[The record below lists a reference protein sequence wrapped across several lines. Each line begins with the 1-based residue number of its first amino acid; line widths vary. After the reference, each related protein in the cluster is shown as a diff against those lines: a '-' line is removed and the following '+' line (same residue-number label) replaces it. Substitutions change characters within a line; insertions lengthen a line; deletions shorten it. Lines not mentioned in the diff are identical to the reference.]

1 MSEHRRFLFA
11 MWEGGGA
18 VPPMLGIARRLVE
31 RGHAV
36 RVLGD
41 PTIAEGAAS
50 AGCSFSSWRR
60 APHRT
65 TLRPEEDLL
74 KDWEVTSPLSM
85 MRRLRDD
92 FIAAPAASYAA
103 DTLDA
108 IEECR
113 PDAIVSDY
121 FLFGSM
127 MAAEKA
133 GIPRVAVVPNVWPLP
148 TAGAPAFG
156 PGFLPARGALGR
168 ARDTLLNAVAMRLFD
183 RALPVLNA
191 TRSRLGLAPTRAFFE
206 QCLASQ
212 AVLVLTSASFDFS
225 SNAVPGNVH
234 YVGPILDDPQW
245 AEPWSAS
252 LWPPENRDPLVLVS
266 FSSTFQ
272 DQAAALRRVVEA
284 LATLDVR
291 AVVTLGA
298 VVTEQDVRSSG
309 AVVVVRSARHGDILP
324 HAALLVTHCGHG
336 TTLKGLAAGLPM
348 VCMPMGRDQN
358 DTAARVVHAGAG
370 VRLAS
375 SASSRAI
382 RAAVL
387 RVLRDP
393 RYRQAARR
401 MAEAIEREQAGVDP
415 LAPIERV
422 AGAAGDARASGG

>member
-1 MSEHRRFLFA
+1 MSERRRFLFA

-18 VPPMLGIARRLVE
+18 VPPMLGIARRLVG
-31 RGHAV
+31 RGHDV

-41 PTIAEGAAS
+41 PTIGAGAAS

-65 TLRPEEDLL
+65 TLRPEEDPI
-74 KDWEVTSPLSM
+74 KDWEVRSPLAM
-85 MRRLRDD
+85 MRRLRDS

-108 IEECR
+108 IAECR

-121 FLFGSM
+121 FLFGAM

-156 PGFLPARGALGR
+156 PGFLPARGMLGR
-168 ARDTLLNAVAMRLFD
+168 TRDALLNAVALRLFD
-183 RALPVLNA
+183 RALPALNA
-191 TRSRLGLAPTRAFFE
+191 TRARLGLAPARAFFE

-212 AVLVLTSASFDFS
+212 AVLVLTSAHFDFS
-225 SNAVPGNVH
+225 SRAVPSNVH

-245 AEPWSAS
+245 AEPWSAT
-252 LWPPENRDPLVLVS
+252 LWPPENHDPLVLVS

-298 VVTEQDVRSSG
+298 VVTEQDVHSAG
-309 AVVVVRSARHGDILP
+309 AVAVVRSARHRDILP

-336 TTLKGLAAGLPM
+336 TTIKGLAAGVPM

-370 VRLAS
+370 VRLAP
-375 SASSRAI
+375 SAAPRAI

-401 MAEAIEREQAGVDP
+401 MAQAIEREQAGVDP
-415 LAPIERV
+415 LAPIERLV
-422 AGAAGDARASGG
+422 CTAQDERAPAG